1 MRPMGYSEAATRI
14 RLAGKV
20 SKNSKGFTWDDVA
33 RAEWR
38 ALEGI
43 ANEE

>member
-1 MRPMGYSEAATRI
+1 MLGSEGI
-14 RLAGKV
+14 E
-20 SKNSKGFTWDDVA
+20 SSKGFTWDDVA

-43 ANEE
+43 ANEG